1 MNSDI
6 IDLMR
11 QMKVLSSEEKGSVY
25 EAAKMRAWAETE
37 VDFEK
42 QMLPHIRAVICEE
55 HIRSGEPFNRA
66 DIYSKA
72 DHRILDQLKIIK
84 DASLDA
90 QLKIARHQQ
99 KLNLLRSCESLLIA
113 EQSLAKHL
121 S

>member
-6 IDLMR
+6 IGLMR
-11 QMKVLSSEEKGSVY
+11 QMKELSSESEGSVY
-25 EAAKMRAWAETE
+25 EAAK
-37 VDFEK
+37 
-42 QMLPHIRAVICEE
+42 IRAEAEVELEYEKGFMPLIKAVITEE

-72 DHRILDQLKIIK
+72 DHRILDQLKKIK
-84 DASLDA
+84 DIALDA

-99 KLNLLRSCESLLIA
+99 RLNLLKCCESLLIA
-113 EQSLAKHL
+113 EQSLAKRL